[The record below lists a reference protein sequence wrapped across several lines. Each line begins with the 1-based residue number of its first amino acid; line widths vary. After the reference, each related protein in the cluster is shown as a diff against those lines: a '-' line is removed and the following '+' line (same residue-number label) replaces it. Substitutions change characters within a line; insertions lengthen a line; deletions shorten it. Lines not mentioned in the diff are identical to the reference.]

1 MMTLSA
7 LLGHEKYLALYP
19 SPRAEIER
27 EYAEIG
33 AKYAPF
39 LCVKPVLTAE
49 EELRVNYY
57 ISMEIKEKDIAY
69 NQIIQPIIFRS
80 LGSYHGGYAR
90 EFWASI

>member
-1 MMTLSA
+1 MTLSA
-7 LLGHEKYLALYP
+7 LLGHEKYLALYS
-19 SPRAEIER
+19 SPRLEIER

-69 NQIIQPIIFRS
+69 NQIIQPIIFRK
-80 LGSYHGGYAR
+80 LRSYHGGKEN

>member
-1 MMTLSA
+1 MMTLFA

-19 SPRAEIER
+19 SPRLEIER

-69 NQIIQPIIFRS
+69 NQILQPIIFRR
-80 LGSYHGGYAR
+80 LRSYHGGKEN